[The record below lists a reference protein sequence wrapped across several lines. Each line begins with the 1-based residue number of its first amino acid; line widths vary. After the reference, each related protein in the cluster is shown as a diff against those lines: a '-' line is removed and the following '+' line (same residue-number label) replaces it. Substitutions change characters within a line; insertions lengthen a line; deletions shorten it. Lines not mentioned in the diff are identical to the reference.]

1 MFDLQS
7 SRISKVSSPLVAA
20 GGLLGDFSGFV
31 ALTGD
36 LVDFFTGG

>member
-7 SRISKVSSPLVAA
+7 SRISKVSPLVAA

>member
-7 SRISKVSSPLVAA
+7 SRISKVSPLVAA
-20 GGLLGDFSGFV
+20 VGLLVDFSGFI